1 MEKLKLCPLGGLL
14 LFNCCCFV
22 IFMYVLLKKI
32 SRKVQNSLKLE
43 RIVELGEHAE
53 SLQIGLELLGK

>member
-1 MEKLKLCPLGGLL
+1 
-14 LFNCCCFV
+14 
-22 IFMYVLLKKI
+22 MYGLLKKI